1 MSRASRWLSSFLEN
15 DDSQS
20 KWRQFL
26 GIAIMLGGIG
36 ILLRVD
42 LTNRTELAAAIIL
55 SGASLFAGIL
65 VGFLF
70 GIPKTA
76 RRKTEPS
83 SSLTLMEGDYQ
94 PNTNL
99 EEISDW
105 LTKMLLGIGLVEL
118 KRLPEFLV
126 SIARY

>member
-1 MSRASRWLSSFLEN
+1 MSRASRWSSFFEN

-26 GIAIMLGGIG
+26 GFAIMLGGLG

-42 LTNRTELAAAIIL
+42 LTHRAELAAAIIL

-83 SSLTLMEGDYQ
+83 PLSTIQFGR
-94 PNTNL
+94 P
-99 EEISDW
+99 
-105 LTKMLLGIGLVEL
+105 
-118 KRLPEFLV
+118 
-126 SIARY
+126 